1 MVFVNPYILSA
12 KKRAPFSA
20 IQLDVVKLCG
30 WEKRH
35 RTKLG
40 PEKGG
45 FFSNR
50 KLGEFES
57 QSCFLSI
64 FWCIFS
70 RKNPFN
76 PRICWILSVASAVAP
91 DGRGGGDPVPEA
103 RRFCS
108 SLVVMVDRMRLRVYE
123 PK

>member
-1 MVFVNPYILSA
+1 MAGKNDTEPNWGRKEV
-12 KKRAPFSA
+12 
-20 IQLDVVKLCG
+20 D
-30 WEKRH
+30 
-35 RTKLG
+35 
-40 PEKGG
+40 

-57 QSCFLSI
+57 QSCFLTI

-70 RKNPFN
+70 TKNPFNPWMLETSPKVILEEIFQPN

-108 SLVVMVDRMRLRVYE
+108 SQVVMVDRMRLRVYE